1 MLPPQN
7 ATGNWVKVVQRIPVL
22 LRIERSDDE
31 PVLRAG
37 MTVTVSIDTGKERGL
52 SDILPEGVADWR
64 LPDILRRA
72 LALDRSRD

>member
-1 MLPPQN
+1 M
-7 ATGNWVKVVQRIPVL
+7 KVVQRIPVS

-52 SDILPEGVADWR
+52 ATLVPEGVASWR
-64 LPDILRRA
+64 LPDFVRRA